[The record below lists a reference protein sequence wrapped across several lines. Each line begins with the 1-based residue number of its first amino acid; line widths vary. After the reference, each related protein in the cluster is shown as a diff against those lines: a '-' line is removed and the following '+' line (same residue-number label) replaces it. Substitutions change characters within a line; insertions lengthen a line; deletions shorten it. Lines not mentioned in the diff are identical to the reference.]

1 VIAGLLS
8 AEDANEITLAS
19 LIDGKKQKL
28 KKADIKER
36 TTVPSAMP
44 PGLGDVLGKR
54 ALRDVI
60 EYLATVK

>member
-1 VIAGLLS
+1 MFVQRSDSGCELVDPGPNLDEVIPDLS
-8 AEDANEITLAS
+8 EAE
-19 LIDGKKQKL
+19 
-28 KKADIKER
+28 IKER

-60 EYLATVK
+60 EYLSTVK